1 MNPTSKQQEAIDFV
15 YGNCLVSAGA
25 GSGKTETL
33 SERALHL
40 VEGKHCTPKQLL
52 VLTFTEKAAA
62 EMKERIRH
70 KIASSTHPEVKAMA
84 DEVEQASI
92 CTFDSFANSLLME
105 HYEEVGLPLPPSI
118 QDEFLFKT
126 EERRIFDELVE
137 QYSKKAIGDEA
148 DGFRKFCSIYCRSSF
163 DTLYRYVN
171 ALLSL
176 GELSGDKDAF
186 LSTYGKKYL
195 SEGFVASK
203 VKDYREYGKS
213 LLRDCL
219 SLAPLYANMNGS
231 STSDR
236 DVEDIQKVLETYESL
251 KPGESV
257 GFSTGLRTA
266 TRKELNPEDKAIRS
280 VVSAEYKQA
289 CAMLS
294 GSDEDLVKQQLEALE
309 LMRPV
314 LELTKELNDRLDSYK
329 RVNSAF
335 TFSDIAY
342 FARKVASLPE
352 VKKKLQERY
361 RFIMVDEFQDT
372 SNLQME
378 LLRQIA
384 NNNLFCVGDIKQ
396 SIYRFRNA
404 NPDLFL
410 SMMADCE
417 HGKGKLISLDDNFR
431 SRPQIINGL
440 NDMFSSFM
448 SKDFGGVDYSNGQA
462 LNPGA
467 DYYDDSS
474 SPIHGFALL
483 DYDPSIGN
491 QFEEMARAI
500 GEDIKSIVA
509 SKTQVACPKD
519 KKHPTRDADYSD
531 FAILVSRKNS
541 LPVIMK
547 VFSKMHIPFSP
558 TIDTSTSRTES
569 FLTACSLV
577 EVLDCLIRGDESSF
591 AFVSSALG
599 LQRSYLCPGFDDEAI
614 HELARKNDLNSL
626 PIVAKIKSIMPALRG
641 LPVQDALQKA
651 FDELGFYDNLA
662 YVEKRRENLQAL
674 LFLLS
679 LASSFDSSLQ
689 GFSEFA
695 EFLRNSDKSEAKVKV
710 CSPSEKLFPC
720 VKGMSVHASKGLE
733 FTYVYLAD
741 LERSYTKGGGG
752 AKIVS
757 CEEYGLLPSKP
768 FGSSTFL
775 QTLTEDSERKKA
787 ISEKIRL
794 LYVAITRAKER
805 LTFVRAKPKEGK
817 GPYSGLARFAKS
829 DADIVD
835 LMGAKLG
842 FLRPFPKAKGEA
854 DEAMAKRIEPNG
866 FFRELPK
873 LNMKVSDPRLSY
885 SRGQAEKGF
894 ATLLSGTDLHKALE
908 LTSFTHKVPAE
919 GISPS
924 MRRKIEAVLRLPVF
938 ARSSEAEEYH
948 EYRFKDQDGNSG
960 VVDMFLSY
968 PDHIDLFDFK
978 SYSLDDEAYIAQ
990 VLGYKKSI
998 ERIFGK
1004 KVEAYLLSVQRGVV
1018 KKVS

>member
-40 VEGKHCTPKQLL
+40 VEGKYCTPKQLL

-62 EMKERIRH
+62 EMKERIRG
-70 KIASSTHPEVKAMA
+70 KIASSSHPEVRAMA

-126 EERRIFDELVE
+126 QERRIFDELVE
-137 QYSKKAIGDEA
+137 RWSKKAIGGEA
-148 DGFRKFCSIYCRSSF
+148 DGFRDFCSIYCRSSF

-186 LSTYGKKYL
+186 LSTYGEKYL

-219 SLAPLYANMNGS
+219 SLAPLYANINGS

-236 DVEDIQKVLETYESL
+236 DVEDIQKVLDTFESL

-257 GFSTGLRTA
+257 GFSSGLRRA
-266 TRKELNPEDKAIRS
+266 T
-280 VVSAEYKQA
+280 
-289 CAMLS
+289 
-294 GSDEDLVKQQLEALE
+294 VKRQLEALE

-314 LELTKELNDRLDSYK
+314 LELTEELNDRLDSYK
-329 RVNSAF
+329 RENSAF

-352 VKKKLQERY
+352 IKKQLQDKY

-384 NNNLFCVGDIKQ
+384 NDNLFCVGDIKQ

-431 SRPQIINGL
+431 SRPQIIDGL
-440 NDMFSSFM
+440 NAMFSSFM
-448 SKDFGGVDYSNGQA
+448 SKDFGGVDYSHGQA

-467 DYYDDSS
+467 DYYGASY
-474 SPIHGFALL
+474 SPIHGFALME
-483 DYDPSIGN
+483 YDPSIGN

-509 SKTQVACPKD
+509 SKAQVACFKD
-519 KKHPTRDADYSD
+519 KKPATRDADYSD

-558 TIDTSTSRTES
+558 TIDSSTSRTES

-577 EVLDCLIRGDESSF
+577 EMLDCLARGDESSF

-599 LQRSYLCPGFDDEAI
+599 LQRSYLCPDFDDEAI
-614 HELARKNDLNSL
+614 HELARKNDLKSL

-662 YVEKRRENLQAL
+662 YVDKRRENLQAL
-674 LFLLS
+674 GFLLS

-695 EFLRNSDKSEAKVKV
+695 EFLRGSDKSEAKVKV
-710 CSPSEKLFPC
+710 SSPSEKLFPC

-768 FGSSTFL
+768 FGSATFL
-775 QTLTEDSERKKA
+775 QTLTEDTERKKA

-829 DADIVD
+829 DADIID
-835 LMGAKLG
+835 LMEAKLG
-842 FLRPFPKAKGEA
+842 FLPPFPKAKGEDHA
-854 DEAMAKRIEPNG
+854 AMAKRIEPKG
-866 FFRELPK
+866 FFRHLPN
-873 LNMKVSDPRLSY
+873 LNMKVCDPHLSY
-885 SRGQAEKGF
+885 SRGKAEKGF

-919 GISPS
+919 GISES
-924 MRRKIEAVLRLPVF
+924 MRRKIEVVLRLPIF
-938 ARSSEAEEYH
+938 FRSSEAEEYH

-978 SYSLDDEAYIAQ
+978 SYSLDDEAYIDQ

-1004 KVEAYLLSVQRGVV
+1004 KVEAYLLSVERGVV

>member
-1 MNPTSKQQEAIDFV
+1 MKPTSKQQKAIDFV
-15 YGNCLVSAGA
+15 YGDCLVSAGA

-33 SERALHL
+33 SERALRL
-40 VEGKHCTPKQLL
+40 VEGRRCTPKQLL

-62 EMKERIRH
+62 EMKERIRG
-70 KIASSTHPEVKAMA
+70 KIASSSHPEVRAMA

-92 CTFDSFANSLLME
+92 CTFDSFANSLLMD
-105 HYEEVGLPLPPSI
+105 HYEEVGLPLPPAI
-118 QDEFLFKT
+118 QDEFLFKAT
-126 EERRIFDELVE
+126 ERRIFDELVE
-137 QYSKKAIGDEA
+137 EWSKKAIDGEA
-148 DGFRKFCSIYCRSSF
+148 DGFRRFCSIYCRSSF
-163 DTLYRYVN
+163 DTLYRYVD
-171 ALLSL
+171 ALISL

-186 LSTYGKKYL
+186 LAGYGGKYL

-236 DVEDIQKVLETYESL
+236 DVEDIQKALDAYESL

-257 GFSTGLRTA
+257 GFSAGLRRA
-266 TRKELNPEDKAIRS
+266 TPKELSPEDKAIRA
-280 VVSAEYKQA
+280 VVSVEYKQA
-289 CAMLS
+289 CALLS
-294 GSDEDLVKQQLEALE
+294 GSDDDLIKEQLEALE

-314 LELTKELNDRLDSYK
+314 LSIALQLNERLDFYK
-329 RVNSAF
+329 RGNSAF

-342 FARKVASLPE
+342 FARKVASLPKI
-352 VKKKLQERY
+352 KKQLRDKY

-378 LLRQIA
+378 LLKEIA
-384 NNNLFCVGDIKQ
+384 HGNLFCVGDIKQ

-410 SMMADCE
+410 SMMEDCE
-417 HGKGKLISLDDNFR
+417 QGKGTLISLDDNFR

-440 NDMFSSFM
+440 NAMFSSFM
-448 SKDFGGVDYSNGQA
+448 SKDFGGVDYSSGQA

-467 DYYDDSS
+467 AYYDASS
-474 SPIHGFALL
+474 SPIHGFAFM
-483 DYDPSIGN
+483 DYDPTIGN
-491 QFEEMARAI
+491 QFEEMARRI

-509 SKTQVACPKD
+509 SKTQVACFKD
-519 KKHPTRDADYSD
+519 GKPSTRDADYSD
-531 FAILVSRKNS
+531 FAILVSRKTS
-541 LPVIMK
+541 LPAIMK

-558 TIDTSTSRTES
+558 TIDSSTSLTES
-569 FLTACSLV
+569 FIAACSLV
-577 EVLDCLIRGDESSF
+577 ELLDCLARGDESSF
-591 AFVSSALG
+591 AFKSSALG
-599 LQRSYLCPGFDDEAI
+599 LQRSYLCPDFDDEEI
-614 HELARKNDLNSL
+614 HELARRNDLKSL
-626 PIVAKIKSIMPALRG
+626 PIVAKIESIMPALRG

-651 FDELGFYDNLA
+651 FDGLGFYDNLA
-662 YVEKRRENLQAL
+662 YVDKRRENLQAL
-674 LFLLS
+674 SFLLS

-695 EFLRNSDKSEAKVKV
+695 AFLRDSDKSEAKVKV
-710 CSPSEKLFPC
+710 SSPSEKLFPC

-741 LERSYTKGGGG
+741 LERSYAKGGGG

-757 CEEYGLLPSKP
+757 SEEYGLLPSKP
-768 FGSSTFL
+768 FGSATFL
-775 QTLTEDSERKKA
+775 QTLTEDKEKEKA

-817 GPYSGLARFAKS
+817 GPYTGLARFAKS

-835 LMGAKLG
+835 LMAAKFR
-842 FLRPFPKAKGEA
+842 FLPPFPSSKGTA
-854 DEAMAKRIEPNG
+854 SGALAKRIDPNG
-866 FFRELPK
+866 FFRIMPP
-873 LNMKVSDPRLSY
+873 LNMKVSEPRASY
-885 SRGQAEKGF
+885 SRGQAEKSF

-908 LTSFTHKVPAE
+908 LTSFTRKAPAE
-919 GISPS
+919 GIADP
-924 MRRKIEAVLRLPVF
+924 MRQKIESVLRLPIF
-938 ARSSEAEEYH
+938 EHSSEAREYH
-948 EYRFKDQDGNSG
+948 EYRFKDLDGNSG
-960 VVDMFLSY
+960 VVDMFLDY
-968 PDHIDLFDFK
+968 PDRIDLFDFK

-1004 KVEAYLLSVQRGVV
+1004 KVEAYLLSVERGVV

>member
-1 MNPTSKQQEAIDFV
+1 MKPTSKQQEAIDFV

-62 EMKERIRH
+62 EMKERIRG
-70 KIASSTHPEVKAMA
+70 KIASSSHPEVRAMA

-137 QYSKKAIGDEA
+137 RWSKKAIGGEA
-148 DGFRKFCSIYCRSSF
+148 DGFRDFCSIYCRSSF

-186 LSTYGKKYL
+186 LATYGEKYL

-219 SLAPLYANMNGS
+219 ILAPLYANMNGS

-236 DVEDIQKVLETYESL
+236 DVEDIQKVLDTFESL

-257 GFSTGLRTA
+257 GFSTGLRRA

-289 CAMLS
+289 CALLS
-294 GSDEDLVKQQLEALE
+294 GSDEDLVKQQLRALA

-314 LELTKELNDRLDSYK
+314 LELTEELNDRLDSYK
-329 RVNSAF
+329 RENSAF

-342 FARKVASLPE
+342 FARKVASIPE
-352 VKKKLQERY
+352 IKKQLQDKY

-384 NNNLFCVGDIKQ
+384 HDNLFCVGDIKQ

-417 HGKGKLISLDDNFR
+417 RGKGKLISLDDNFR
-431 SRPQIINGL
+431 SRRQIIDGL
-440 NDMFSSFM
+440 NAMFSSFM

-467 DYYDDSS
+467 AYYDASS
-474 SPIHGFALL
+474 SPIHGFALME
-483 DYDPSIGN
+483 YDPSIGN

-509 SKTQVACPKD
+509 SKDQVACFKD
-519 KKHPTRDADYSD
+519 GQPATRDADYSD

-558 TIDTSTSRTES
+558 TIDSSTSRTES

-577 EVLDCLIRGDESSF
+577 EMLDCLARGDESSF
-591 AFVSSALG
+591 AFESSALG
-599 LQRSYLCPGFDDEAI
+599 LQRSYLCPDFDDEDI
-614 HELARKNDLNSL
+614 HVFARKNDLKSL

-662 YVEKRRENLQAL
+662 YVDKRRENLQAL
-674 LFLLS
+674 GFLLI

-695 EFLRNSDKSEAKVKV
+695 EFLRGSDKSEAKVKV
-710 CSPSEKLFPC
+710 SSPSEKLFPC

-768 FGSSTFL
+768 FGSATFL
-775 QTLTEDSERKKA
+775 QTLTEDTERKKA

-835 LMGAKLG
+835 LMSGKLG
-842 FLRPFPKAKGEA
+842 FLPPFPRAKGAA
-854 DEAMAKRIEPNG
+854 DAAMANRIEPNG
-866 FFRELPK
+866 FFRQLPN
-873 LNMKVSDPRLSY
+873 LNMKVSDPHLSY

-919 GISPS
+919 GISES
-924 MRRKIEAVLRLPVF
+924 MRQKIEAVLRLPIF
-938 ARSSEAEEYH
+938 DRSSEAEEYH

-978 SYSLDDEAYIAQ
+978 SYSLDDAAYIDQ

-1004 KVEAYLLSVQRGVV
+1004 KVEAYLLSVERGVV